1 MKVAEDF
8 KFSQNNLQDFT
19 DCHRRF
25 WYKYVQKLSWPALEA
40 EPAIENERFM
50 RAGSAFHQLVHQY
63 IIGIPRKNIE
73 TMIEDDKLLPKWW
86 QNFIENIPFDKNEK
100 LFPEQML
107 MTKLDGKLVV
117 AKYDLIVQ
125 HKDGKIT
132 IYDWKT
138 SKKHPGRE
146 RMAARMQT
154 KVYPFVLANGIN
166 KLSPGQ
172 PISSE
177 NIEMIYWFSN
187 HPQEPEVFQY
197 NQTQFEQD
205 KSEISALLEE
215 ITSLEGEDDFPLT
228 LNLNHC
234 KFCRY
239 RSLCDRGVE
248 AGDLEEMTF
257 FDEPADEFD
266 IDFNESAP
274 IEY

>member
-1 MKVAEDF
+1 MKVAEGF
-8 KFSQNNLQDFT
+8 KFSQNNLQDFS

-63 IIGIPRKNIE
+63 MIGIPTEKIE
-73 TMIEDDKLLPKWW
+73 AVIADDKLLPKWW
-86 QNFIENIPFDKNEK
+86 QNFIHNIPFDENET
-100 LFPEQML
+100 LFPEQMI
-107 MTKLDGKLVV
+107 MTRLGDKLVV

-125 HKDGKIT
+125 HQDGQVT

-138 SKKHPGRE
+138 SKRHPGRE
-146 RMAARMQT
+146 RLAARMQT
-154 KVYPFVLANGIN
+154 KVYPFVLANSAN
-166 KLSPGQ
+166 KLSPEQ
-172 PISSE
+172 PISPD
-177 NIEMIYWFSN
+177 NIEMIYWFAN
-187 HPQEPEVFQY
+187 HPADPEVFKYSQA
-197 NQTQFEQD
+197 QFD
-205 KSEISALLEE
+205 KDQAELGGLLDEIAGR
-215 ITSLEGEDDFPLT
+215 EGEDAYPLT

-248 AGDLEEMTF
+248 AGDLEEIAF

-266 IDFNESAP
+266 IDFNETAP

>member
-1 MKVAEDF
+1 MRVAEDF
-8 KFSQNNLQDFT
+8 KFSQNNLQDFN

-25 WYKYVQKLSWPALEA
+25 WYQYVQRLSWPALEA

-50 RAGSAFHQLVHQY
+50 RAGSAFHQLIHQY
-63 IIGIPRKNIE
+63 IIGIPKEKIE
-73 TMIEDDKLLPKWW
+73 AVITDDKLLPKWW
-86 QNFIENIPFDKNEK
+86 RNFIENIPFDQNGK

-125 HKDGKIT
+125 YKDGHIM

-138 SKKHPGRE
+138 SKRHPGRE

-154 KVYPFVLANGIN
+154 KVYPFVLANSAN
-166 KLSPGQ
+166 KLSPDQ
-172 PISSE
+172 PVSPE
-177 NIEMIYWFSN
+177 NIRMIYWFSN
-187 HPQEPEVFQY
+187 FPEEPEAFQY
-197 NQTQFEQD
+197 NQAQFEQD
-205 KSEISALLEE
+205 KAEICTLVEE
-215 ITSLEGEDDFPLT
+215 IAGMEGEDAFHLT

-234 KFCRY
+234 KYCRY

-248 AGDLEEMTF
+248 AGDLDELAF

-266 IDFNESAP
+266 IDFNETAP

>member
-19 DCHRRF
+19 DCRRRF
-25 WYKYVQKLSWPALEA
+25 WYKYEQKLSWPALEA

-63 IIGIPRKNIE
+63 IIGIPADKIE
-73 TMIEDDKLLPKWW
+73 AVIAEDRLLPKWW
-86 QNFIENIPFDKNEK
+86 QNFIGNIPFDENET

-107 MTKLDGKLVV
+107 MTRLTGKLVV

-125 HKDGKIT
+125 HKDGQIT

-138 SKKHPGRE
+138 SKRHPGRE
-146 RMAARMQT
+146 RLASRMQT
-154 KVYPFVLANGIN
+154 KVYPFVLANGAN
-166 KLSPGQ
+166 KLSPDQ
-172 PISSE
+172 SISPE
-177 NIEMIYWFSN
+177 KIQMVYWFSN
-187 HPQEPEVFQY
+187 HPDDPEIFQY
-197 NQTQFEQD
+197 SQEQFEKD
-205 KSEISALLEE
+205 KTEISTLLDE
-215 ITSLEGEDDFPLT
+215 ITGLAGADAFPLT
-228 LNLNHC
+228 LNLSHC

-248 AGDLEEMTF
+248 ACDLDEMAF
-257 FDEPADEFD
+257 FDEPADAFD
-266 IDFNESAP
+266 IDFNETAP